1 MSAPRRTPSGAWL
14 SAQHCRTSPAG
25 LCPRAPRRQHG
36 GQSIDVRSN
45 DVVFSIH
52 ANAATALTLVQI
64 CVYQRGD
71 QLDVAPAA
79 QNQ

>member
-1 MSAPRRTPSGAWL
+1 M
-14 SAQHCRTSPAG
+14 
-25 LCPRAPRRQHG
+25 
-36 GQSIDVRSN
+36 RSN